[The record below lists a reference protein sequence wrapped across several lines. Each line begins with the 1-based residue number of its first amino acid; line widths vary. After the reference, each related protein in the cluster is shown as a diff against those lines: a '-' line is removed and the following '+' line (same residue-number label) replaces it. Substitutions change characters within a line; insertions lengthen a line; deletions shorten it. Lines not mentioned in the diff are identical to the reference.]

1 MRKYMWNFVKVLLKW
16 FIQTLICC
24 IPTALFIFLFNN
36 APLFN
41 QNTNPNFFASLVS
54 RFILW
59 FFQLNPLYLSII
71 NYRFITK
78 KNAFFIWLFLVALQ
92 TPWYFPYIFRETDEW
107 LAIPILI
114 SYIGHYQIIGI
125 TICFAVACLIKYIIY
140 VIKKKKA
147 SVEVQ
152 SKDIK
157 ENS

>member
-1 MRKYMWNFVKVLLKW
+1 MGQYLRTFVKTFLKG
-16 FIQTLICC
+16 LIWIFLCY
-24 IPTALFIFLFNN
+24 IPTALFCC
-36 APLFN
+36 
-41 QNTNPNFFASLVS
+41 FFDTSNIATIIVS
-54 RFILW
+54 CVFA
-59 FFQLNPLYLSII
+59 LNPLYLSII

-125 TICFAVACLIKYIIY
+125 TICFAVACLIKYINY
-140 VIKKKKA
+140 LIKKKKA
-147 SVEVQ
+147 PVEV
-152 SKDIK
+152 KTEDIK

>member
-1 MRKYMWNFVKVLLKW
+1 MGIYLRTFGKTFLKG
-16 FIQTLICC
+16 FIWTLICC
-24 IPTALFIFLFNN
+24 IPTAWFIVCIRLIDLPGFWAFE
-36 APLFN
+36 F
-41 QNTNPNFFASLVS
+41 
-54 RFILW
+54 
-59 FFQLNPLYLSII
+59 NPLYLSII

-114 SYIGHYQIIGI
+114 SYIGNYQIIGI
-125 TICFAVACLIKYIIY
+125 TICFAVACLIKYIIFL
-140 VIKKKKA
+140 IKKKKA